1 MNLKLLLSATLSVF
15 LFLNVN
21 GQTKQAYILKE
32 DFNNNTLG
40 WTEEFTKAHRTEIK
54 EGSLY
59 ITSLDTSK
67 YQSSNGPQNVSFLW
81 NLPKSFEIT
90 SSFQVLD
97 NSLPATFGILLYSTS
112 LNYRFAYS
120 ETAEGLLSE
129 YDYNREEEATLFSK
143 NTHTPD
149 IVSLK
154 TIPFKIKV
162 NDRKAQ
168 FYVNNVLIGEEVL
181 KAKSWSDIRLF
192 TTSGAAIKVDY
203 LYIQ

>member
-1 MNLKLLLSATLSVF
+1 MNFKLLLSATLSIS
-15 LFLNVN
+15 LFLNAN
-21 GQTKQAYILKE
+21 GQTKQTYLLKE
-32 DFNNNTLG
+32 DFNSNTLG
-40 WTEEFTKAHRTEIK
+40 WTEEFTHAHQTEIK
-54 EGSLY
+54 DGSLY

-97 NSLPATFGILLYSTS
+97 NSLPVTFGILLYGNS
-112 LNYRFAYS
+112 LSYRFAYS

-129 YDYNREEEATLFSK
+129 YDYNHEEEETLFSK
-143 NTHTPD
+143 STHTPD
-149 IVSLK
+149 VVSLK
-154 TIPFKIKV
+154 AIPFKIKI

-168 FYVNNVLIGEEVL
+168 FYVNNILIGEEVL